1 MTTHQVVVLIELVL
15 VSTIEIRVGGKVSGS
30 Q

>member
-1 MTTHQVVVLIELVL
+1 MTTHQVVVLIESVL
-15 VSTIEIRVGGKVSGS
+15 VSTIETGVGEKVSGS